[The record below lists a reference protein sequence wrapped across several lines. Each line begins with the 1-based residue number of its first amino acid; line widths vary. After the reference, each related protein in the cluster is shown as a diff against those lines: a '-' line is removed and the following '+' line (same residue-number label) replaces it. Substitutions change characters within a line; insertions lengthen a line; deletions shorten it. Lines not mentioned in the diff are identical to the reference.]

1 MLNKTFITLLLTGT
15 LVLSPFDML
24 DTMKENPKIMY
35 QNLQDKLTE
44 LEEAIEIEEVE
55 DEKAPE
61 YVVTVDPNNPLEIPQ
76 CTDERVK
83 EWNPVIIDLD
93 FFSDVDDIMSLRMLA
108 ELDNLGY
115 CDVKAA
121 GMCING
127 FEREVHNTL
136 AYSGLYDVPIG
147 KSSMDVPPDEYNIM
161 GPYTTAYNCDDSL
174 VIKDAVTL
182 YKEVLRDS
190 KRPVKIITTGYLT
203 NIQLLLQDSEGYEL
217 VKNNCEGLYI
227 VGGSYPTGM
236 DNNFFYTAE
245 SKGAIRYVLANSPAP
260 LYFIT
265 NLSLGTRSDTGLFP
279 GFGGVMCGK
288 WLYLNDT
295 AQYDIVTKALQS
307 YMDFYGVSADKPAGD
322 PMGVWFAVMP
332 EGVRKCHWEDCNL
345 YIAEN
350 GCTTFDESL
359 PPNCKVGWLDDYV
372 TTNGKYYGRRIDWL
386 LTRAIARKYP
396 TLNIEIDY

>member
-1 MLNKTFITLLLTGT
+1 MIKQGIAVLLTT
-15 LVLSPFDML
+15 SML
-24 DTMKENPKIMY
+24 IGGIHIPTIDELIGPI
-35 QNLQDKLTE
+35 
-44 LEEAIEIEEVE
+44 LEEYNTKVEEIQKEKEEE
-55 DEKAPE
+55 ETRPE
-61 YVVTVDPNNPLEIPQ
+61 YVVTIDPNNPLNIPS

-147 KSSMDVPPDEYNIM
+147 KSSMYVEADEYNIM

-182 YKEVLRDS
+182 YKEVLRES

-203 NIQLLLQDSEGYEL
+203 NIQLLLQDPEGYEL

-227 VGGSYPTGM
+227 VGGSYPSGM
-236 DNNFFYTAE
+236 DNNFFYTKEATP
-245 SKGAIRYVLANSPAP
+245 AIKYVLNNSPTT
-260 LYFIT
+260 LYIVT

-288 WLYLNDT
+288 WLYLNDV

-332 EGVRKCHWEDCNL
+332 DGVRRCHFEDCNM
-345 YIAEN
+345 YIADN

-359 PPNCKVGWLDDYV
+359 PANCKVGWLDDYSA
-372 TTNGKYYGRRIDWL
+372 GQGAYYGRRIDWL
-386 LTRAIARKYP
+386 LTRAVSRKYP
-396 TLNIEIDY
+396 NITMDFNY